1 MSYIV
6 KILPPTKTYPEHAR
20 GEDEEDDDIPT
31 VRPRQ
36 WTSDKRVLGR
46 KILQQHRI
54 SSKTELHERTQVFAC
69 SATLSGYVLN
79 PVGVFRNDLVTPI
92 FMVYPKPGYRGIK
105 NFVIPEG
112 CALETEG
119 NLSLD
124 QFKESAAVELM
135 LKRFYGRENVYD
147 GVRLEP
153 RDGSRCG
160 AVTLRGMLFVSCS
173 PKVNVYG
180 GVADI
185 AKEVCNTVDKWT
197 DVTHDSNATLFVCF
211 VGVPKVRF
219 GNKWL
224 KDALRRIARDNL

>member
-1 MSYIV
+1 MFGNAQWIYAESSRRAP
-6 KILPPTKTYPEHAR
+6 KRFSDSDFHGLPKA
-20 GEDEEDDDIPT
+20 
-31 VRPRQ
+31 
-36 WTSDKRVLGR
+36 
-46 KILQQHRI
+46 
-54 SSKTELHERTQVFAC
+54 
-69 SATLSGYVLN
+69 
-79 PVGVFRNDLVTPI
+79 
-92 FMVYPKPGYRGIK
+92 GYRGIEK
-105 NFVIPEG
+105 FVIPEG
-112 CALETEG
+112 CDLETEG

-147 GVRLEP
+147 GARLEP
-153 RDGSRCG
+153 KDGSRCS

-224 KDALRRIARDNL
+224 KMPSGASLETIYNRTAQEYAKVNRRRSARKRTIQQRVQALRADWL